1 MTSIVG
7 AVDLSR
13 GDKKS
18 AGPVQTAD
26 PAMTKPI
33 IVVSERFIPAGSLEE
48 FKTGYLPAVDYLK
61 EAVPGL
67 KAICVT

>member
-1 MTSIVG
+1 
-7 AVDLSR
+7 
-13 GDKKS
+13 
-18 AGPVQTAD
+18 
-26 PAMTKPI
+26 MTKPI